1 MAEIKNTFTQGK
13 MNKDLDERLLPI
25 GQYRDA
31 MNIQITN
38 SEDSE
43 VGTVQNILGNK
54 RIANKRKFRFFSNL
68 ARCVGSISDEKNN
81 KLYWIVI
88 DLGSSY
94 ILQYDTSSS
103 NVTYVLVDQFNIL
116 FPTKSGYDET
126 FFVTGINIIDGMMFI
141 TDGYHEPKKIN
152 IQRCIDGTDQSNITH
167 TQLIVNNQSLGDL
180 KEEHITVIKK
190 APKYP
195 PVLEMKD
202 NIREGVIGGT
212 FIDERTLATGQT
224 VPVFTSNTSR
234 GDTIHFNLTSS
245 QIDLSNI
252 PSAFS
257 LQVGDKVVINDFIN
271 SIPSFPLNDY
281 LIRGVITA
289 VDSTG
294 SVFSQ
299 GWRLDVL
306 ITSYS
311 PDVPIGLDAS
321 GGPRLFA
328 LSLDVETEKLF
339 EYKFP
344 RFAIRY
350 KYEDGEYSSFGP
362 FSEVAFLPGNFDY
375 HPKKAYNLGMT
386 NRLNQLHVKEFIP
399 SEIPLDVVAV
409 DILYKEVGSNNVYV
423 LETLRPTDP
432 QTIDYN
438 GSFYNAWNHINEATV
453 GAYTNLDI
461 KATGYYEIKSETI
474 YSLLPENQLLRSYDN
489 VPRSAFAQEISGSRI
504 IYANY
509 QQNYNLSPTAQGGDF
524 KSDIDV
530 TLTSFTRGELNV
542 NEPYKSLKSL
552 REYQVGVVYSDE
564 YSRET
569 PVLTS
574 AEASVQTVKADAD
587 NSNQLS
593 VRILNDPPAWAK
605 GFKFY
610 VKENSGEY
618 YNLAM
623 GRWYN
628 AEDENLWL
636 SFPSSDRNKVDIDT
650 YIILKKG
657 VEKNTLVKEKARYKI
672 IDISN
677 EAPDYIKRKKLPFG
691 TITDLKIF
699 TTNSNNFP
707 IEGNDSFTFSANEIL
722 NTSAED
728 IARVL
733 DEPGEELYIRF
744 ENDVDNKRSK
754 DYRITSF
761 NRRALL
767 STGNK
772 INFKITEP
780 FESDINFIHS
790 TPAQPSSIVANTK
803 VIFVVYRP
811 ENQSQFDG
819 RFFVKI
825 HNDVDTITNLGSGV
839 VSSSNYR
846 VLAQRKFYFLAPNHV
861 FLHKNHEQAVSTTQP
876 SSYPASPTQQAN
888 NSEGIDWDV
897 IIDYPSTVLYDST
910 GTQINTL
917 AGVES
922 EYFYSAINESDFWYT
937 FTAFFRQKA
946 IYSIN
951 DRFAH
956 EKNSTD
962 EPEGFEDIWYVNGHQ
977 YAGVY
982 DPFQTSINQS
992 SSILDPTGIAGNQ
1005 IEIGFGG
1012 LEPDGDV
1019 VAPGLNYNMSYNE
1032 FDFIETPNPNNY
1044 TITGTHFQNKAIT
1057 GWSNG
1062 NGNIYTLGDENINSN
1077 YGLEER
1083 DFINALKVGSKIRW
1097 QNDNNANNIYT
1108 ILNIQKKY
1116 VLRYTSDVNSYVF
1129 RRPENFQTNYVLT
1142 LDKPIVWS
1150 PLSNGNMN
1158 GYSVNT
1164 DAYIANNTFGPTYGD
1179 HGLLS
1184 GGGEVL
1190 EILTEVDDRQL
1201 FPENPAIWETEPKEE
1216 TPVNIYYEASK
1227 EYPVTLN
1234 DNNIYDILKIGSKIR
1249 VLQPGVGY
1257 NAEEYNIVYHLGDNL
1272 NIFTADPMTNMT
1284 YVDANGVTRFKLLEI
1299 INNETSVVV
1308 SINRFPS
1315 TGTLPGTS
1323 VTLTNDDRIVKIS
1336 ESFIYSN
1343 IELPYF
1349 NCYSFGNGVES
1360 NRIGDTFNKVFI
1372 DNGVIASTTFDD
1384 EGIYQEEQ
1392 RKHGL
1397 IYSGLYN
1404 STSGVNNLNQFIQ
1417 AEKITKELNP
1427 VYGSIQK
1434 LFSRANAQGDL
1445 IAFCEDRVLNILANK
1460 DALFNADGSANVVST
1475 NNVLGVA
1482 QPFAGDYGISK
1493 NPESFASESYRA
1505 YFTDKQRG
1513 AVLRLSRDGITAI
1526 SDIGMK
1532 KYFGDEIEQ
1541 SISLMGSY
1549 DKDKGEYNLT
1559 IKKYITTTPVKGVQ
1573 ELANT
1578 TEATAKPGRSR
1589 LVLVGET
1596 ISFDETSNGWVSF
1609 KSFIPDYGIS
1619 SSNKYYTFK
1628 SGVPYIHHKKRNRNT
1643 FYEDDLVPSEIT
1655 FVFNQEPSIVKDFR
1669 AINYEGSQGK
1679 ISSKYI
1685 NSSHKNIED
1694 ILGWRVKNIKT
1705 NLEKGK
1711 IPYFVEKENKWFNYI
1726 KGDNFKLEQPGS
1738 KPDTRKFSVQGIGI
1752 ASDVETT
1759 SPPPPPTQTPCNIA
1773 WSNTNFLIDWDIETN
1788 YDNATN
1794 ELDTEIRMY
1803 TATGGTLDVNG
1814 GQNFEY
1820 EVTYDLIP
1828 NVMSGPAIVTA
1839 ATNDLNSYP
1848 GMVDGTFTSRYD
1860 IEVIHDISNDV
1871 NVSLPLSPG
1880 TYQVQYAVTVKDLNH
1895 PTPNSCIAVYTFPAT
1910 QFTIGTPPPP
1920 PPPALAN
1927 GTLTLSES
1935 GATNFQTNI
1944 NAIFTSASG
1953 GVSPYVYT
1961 DFQWRETDVNG
1972 VVQSNMSG
1980 VFTSIPSPVPNTN
1993 RDITWIWPTGQ
2004 TIAHITVEYKI
2015 TDNSPTQQV
2024 LTHSETITI
2033 NRPALPLVA
2042 GGWVYGGNTNI
2053 SQHYLAGYSGFTAAT
2068 GSNLPLAYQN
2078 FRFREVNTATG
2089 GTIPGQIGNYTDIL
2103 NSNQPTNQN
2112 PNFTPFTMYPWGFQP
2127 AVLPWPAQGSGGPN
2141 TMYVEFKV
2149 DIIDNLG
2156 TTITSTDIRTF
2167 NKP

>member
-81 KLYWIVI
+81 KLYWIVV
-88 DLGSSY
+88 DPGKSY

-202 NIREGVIGGT
+202 NIREGIIGGT

-224 VPVFTSNTSR
+224 VSVFNSNTSR
-234 GDTIHFNLTSS
+234 GDTIHLNLTSS

-252 PSAFS
+252 PSAFN

-271 SIPSFPLNDY
+271 SIPSFPLSDY
-281 LIRGVITA
+281 LIRGVITT

-294 SVFSQ
+294 SVFGQ

-311 PDVPIGLDAS
+311 PDVPLGLDVS
-321 GGPRLFA
+321 GNPRSFA

-362 FSEVAFLPGNFDY
+362 FSEIAFLPGSFDY

-509 QQNYNLSPTAQGGDF
+509 QQNYNLSPTAEGGDF

-552 REYQVGVVYSDE
+552 REYQVGVVYSDG

-610 VKENSGEY
+610 VKETSGEY

-691 TITDLKIF
+691 TITNLKVF
-699 TTNSNNFP
+699 TNTASNFP
-707 IEGNDSFTFSANEIL
+707 FEGNDSFTFSTNEIL
-722 NTSAED
+722 GTSAED

-744 ENDVDNKRSK
+744 ENDVDNKTSK

-761 NRRALL
+761 NRKALDPA
-767 STGNK
+767 SSITN
-772 INFKITEP
+772 INFKLAEK
-780 FESDINFIHS
+780 FESDINFIHL
-790 TPAQPSSIVANTK
+790 TPAQQSTSQILANTK
-803 VIFVVYRP
+803 VVFIVYRP
-811 ENQSQFDG
+811 ENQAQFDG

-825 HNDVDTITNLGSGV
+825 HNDVDAITNLGSGK

-846 VLAQRKFYFLAPNHV
+846 VIAQRKFYFLAPNHV
-861 FLHKNHEQAVSTTQP
+861 DLHKDQNVTSVGPLPT
-876 SSYPASPTQQAN
+876 SYPGAASHDIDDGN
-888 NSEGIDWDV
+888 GIDWDV
-897 IIDYPSTVLYDST
+897 IVDFPNTDFYDNSGAYTAYNTSGAVQADYFSSGDDP
-910 GTQINTL
+910 
-917 AGVES
+917 E
-922 EYFYSAINESDFWYT
+922 DFWYT

-946 IYSIN
+946 IYDIN
-951 DRFAH
+951 DRFSH
-956 EKNSTD
+956 EQNSKT
-962 EPEGFEDIWYVNGHQ
+962 EPEGYEDIWYLNGHQ
-977 YAGVY
+977 YAGVF
-982 DPFQTSINQS
+982 DAFQNNITNPAN
-992 SSILDPTGIAGNQ
+992 LDDSGISGNQ

-1012 LEPDGDV
+1012 LETDSKYKVGGSHSAGSRINYDKFLPKPPQN
-1019 VAPGLNYNMSYNE
+1019 PGPTSPAYGGTYLENS
-1032 FDFIETPNPNNY
+1032 
-1044 TITGTHFQNKAIT
+1044 TIA
-1057 GWSNG
+1057 GWFNG
-1062 NGNIYTLGDENINSN
+1062 AGGIYRVGDESSN
-1077 YGLEER
+1077 DKYGLEEE
-1083 DFINALKVGSKIRW
+1083 DFANNIQVGKKIRW
-1097 QNDNNANNIYT
+1097 TNDPNQTVYT
-1108 ILNIQKKY
+1108 ITNIEKRY
-1116 VLRYTSDVNSYVF
+1116 VLRYETRVGSGASAKTAG
-1129 RRPENFQTNYVLT
+1129 RRPENYQLNWILT
-1142 LDKPIVWS
+1142 LDQNITWHPQVD
-1150 PLSNGNMN
+1150 GQMN

-1164 DAYIANNTFGPTYGD
+1164 DAYIANNTFGASVSD
-1179 HGLLS
+1179 HGLLA
-1184 GGGEVL
+1184 GEGEVL
-1190 EILTEVDDRQL
+1190 EILGEIDSEKL
-1201 FPENPAIWETEPKEE
+1201 FPENPAIWETEPKDE

-1227 EYPVTLN
+1227 EYPITLN

-1257 NAEEYNIVYHLGDNL
+1257 NTEEYNIVYHLGDDL

-1308 SINRFPS
+1308 SINDFPS
-1315 TGTLPGTS
+1315 TGTIPASITGGSPITM
-1323 VTLTNDDRIVKIS
+1323 TNDTRVVQIS

-1404 STSGVNNLNQFIQ
+1404 SISGVNNLNQFIQ

-1549 DKDKGEYNLT
+1549 DKEKGEYNLT
-1559 IKKYITTTPVKGVQ
+1559 IKKYITTTPIKSGQ

-1578 TEATAKPGRSR
+1578 TEAIPNNTKT
-1589 LVLVGET
+1589 VLVGET

-1609 KSFIPDYGIS
+1609 KSFVPDYGIS

-1669 AINYEGSQGK
+1669 TINYEGSQGK
-1679 ISSKYI
+1679 ILSKYI
-1685 NSSHKNIED
+1685 NSSHKNIDD
-1694 ILGWRVKNIKT
+1694 IPGWRVKNIKT

-1752 ASDVETT
+1752 VSDVQT
-1759 SPPPPPTQTPCNIA
+1759 SKPPQASCNIS
-1773 WSNTNFLIDWDIETN
+1773 WLHDPEFGSNPWDIQVN
-1788 YDNATN
+1788 YDNASGNLET
-1794 ELDTEIRMY
+1794 DIQMY
-1803 TATGGTLDVNG
+1803 TAANGTLDSSSN
-1814 GQNFEY
+1814 QNFEY
-1820 EVTYDLIP
+1820 EVSYFINAIMP
-1828 NVMSGPAIVTA
+1828 NPAVITD
-1839 ATNDLNSYP
+1839 ATNDLNSYS
-1848 GMVDGTFTSRYD
+1848 GMVDGTFTSQYD
-1860 IEVIHDISNDV
+1860 IESIHDMSGDTF
-1871 NVSLPLSPG
+1871 LPAINWPNPG
-1880 TYQVQYAVTVKDLNH
+1880 TYDIKIIITAKDLNH
-1895 PTPNSCIAVYTFPAT
+1895 PNPNSCVVSVTASAFQITVA
-1910 QFTIGTPPPP
+1910 TPPPP
-1920 PPPALAN
+1920 STPLLPGSFNLTQDNTIPFAPPSN
-1927 GTLTLSES
+1927 SYTFVGIGFNSMVSGGTSPYNYLLTDLKYAEVDAS
-1935 GATNFQTNI
+1935 GNVGTFTLVTPSGGVPPSN
-1944 NAIFTSASG
+1944 FTSAANASVNTSG
-1953 GVSPYVYT
+1953 TSITHQVYYWQAGVSVQTLRFEMTVT
-1961 DFQWRETDVNG
+1961 DSSSTPNSVT
-1972 VVQSNMSG
+1972 
-1980 VFTSIPSPVPNTN
+1980 FTE
-1993 RDITWIWPTGQ
+1993 DITLTK
-2004 TIAHITVEYKI
+2004 TII
-2015 TDNSPTQQV
+2015 
-2024 LTHSETITI
+2024 
-2033 NRPALPLVA
+2033 
-2042 GGWVYGGNTNI
+2042 
-2053 SQHYLAGYSGFTAAT
+2053 
-2068 GSNLPLAYQN
+2068 
-2078 FRFREVNTATG
+2078 
-2089 GTIPGQIGNYTDIL
+2089 
-2103 NSNQPTNQN
+2103 
-2112 PNFTPFTMYPWGFQP
+2112 
-2127 AVLPWPAQGSGGPN
+2127 
-2141 TMYVEFKV
+2141 
-2149 DIIDNLG
+2149 
-2156 TTITSTDIRTF
+2156 
-2167 NKP
+2167 